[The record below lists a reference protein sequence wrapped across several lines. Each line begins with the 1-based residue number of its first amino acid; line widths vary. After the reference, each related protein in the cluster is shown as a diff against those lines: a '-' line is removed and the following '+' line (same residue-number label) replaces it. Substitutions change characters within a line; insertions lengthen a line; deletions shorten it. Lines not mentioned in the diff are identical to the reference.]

1 MKLNRMLT
9 VTLGA
14 ASIALLLGACGS
26 KSSSSSSKQVV
37 TMPADAQLSTMD
49 LSKSTAVATFNT
61 LNNTNEGLYRLG
73 KDSKAEPGMATKE
86 TVSKDGLTYTFNI
99 RKNTKWSNGDA
110 LTAADFVYSW
120 KRTVNPKTG
129 SQYGYL
135 FSGIKNADAIMNNK
149 MAASKLGIKALGKY
163 KLQITLEKQIPYFK
177 LLLGFPVFY
186 PQDQKVVEKWGS
198 QYGTRSNR
206 LVYNGPFK
214 LAGWNGTGNTW
225 KLVKNNN
232 YWDKKS
238 VKLNGVDYQVV
249 KDKQTGL
256 NQYNQKKLTAVN
268 LSGQQAKNLKSN
280 SDYIERME
288 SSCYYLSLNQK
299 MKLFKNKKI
308 RQAFSMAVNRN
319 TLVNKVLNDGSINTG
334 SFVSK
339 GLAVNPKTG
348 KDFTADATMPA
359 TVKYNP
365 TKAKQLWKEGL
376 QELGMSGKTIK
387 LTLLAGDDDSTKQV
401 TQYLQSNLQKNL
413 PGLKITNNNLPSANV
428 LAKQSSHSFQIT
440 LSDWF
445 ADFSDPITFLN
456 ILTTG
461 NSSNQSQWSNKEYDK
476 LIKASSTTD
485 ASNPE
490 ARWNDMVKAQN
501 VLLDDAGIAPLYQS
515 SAPWLMNSK
524 LKDLVYNTAGANY
537 NFKTAYFK

>member
-1 MKLNRMLT
+1 MLT

-99 RKNTKWSNGDA
+99 RKNTKWSNDDA

>member
-1 MKLNRMLT
+1 MLT

>member
-1 MKLNRMLT
+1 
-9 VTLGA
+9 
-14 ASIALLLGACGS
+14 
-26 KSSSSSSKQVV
+26 
-37 TMPADAQLSTMD
+37 
-49 LSKSTAVATFNT
+49 
-61 LNNTNEGLYRLG
+61 
-73 KDSKAEPGMATKE
+73 
-86 TVSKDGLTYTFNI
+86 
-99 RKNTKWSNGDA
+99 
-110 LTAADFVYSW
+110 
-120 KRTVNPKTG
+120 
-129 SQYGYL
+129 
-135 FSGIKNADAIMNNK
+135 
-149 MAASKLGIKALGKY
+149 
-163 KLQITLEKQIPYFK
+163 
-177 LLLGFPVFY
+177 
-186 PQDQKVVEKWGS
+186 
-198 QYGTRSNR
+198 
-206 LVYNGPFK
+206 
-214 LAGWNGTGNTW
+214 
-225 KLVKNNN
+225 
-232 YWDKKS
+232 
-238 VKLNGVDYQVV
+238 
-249 KDKQTGL
+249 
-256 NQYNQKKLTAVN
+256 
-268 LSGQQAKNLKSN
+268 
-280 SDYIERME
+280 
-288 SSCYYLSLNQK
+288 

>member
-1 MKLNRMLT
+1 MLI

-14 ASIALLLGACGS
+14 ASAALLLGACSSS
-26 KSSSSSSKQVV
+26 KSSSSSNSQVA

-49 LSKSTAVATFNT
+49 LSKSTALATFNT

-73 KDSKAEPGMATKE
+73 KNSKAEPGMATKE

-149 MAASKLGIKALGKY
+149 MAASNLGIKALGKY

-214 LAGWNGTGNTW
+214 LTGWNGTGNTW

-238 VKLNGVDYQVV
+238 VKLSAVNYQVV
-249 KDKQTGL
+249 KDNQTGL
-256 NQYNQKKLTAVN
+256 NQYNQKKLTGIN
-268 LSGQQAKNLKSN
+268 LSGQQAKNLKHN
-280 SDYIERME
+280 SDYVERMT

-339 GLAVNPKTG
+339 DLAVNPKTG
-348 KDFTADATMPA
+348 KDFTEDATIPS
-359 TVKYNP
+359 TIKYNP
-365 TKAKQLWKEGL
+365 TKAKQLWREGL
-376 QELGMSGKTIK
+376 KELGMSGTIK
-387 LTLLAGDDDSTKQV
+387 LTLLAGDEDSTKQV
-401 TQYLQSNLQKNL
+401 TQYLQSNLEKNL

-428 LAKQSSHSFQIT
+428 LAKQAAHSFQIT

-461 NSSNQSQWSNKEYDK
+461 NSSNQPQWSNKEYDK

-485 ASNPE
+485 ANNPE

-515 SAPWLMNSK
+515 AAPWLMSSK
-524 LKDLVYNTAGANY
+524 LKGLVYNTAGANY

>member
-26 KSSSSSSKQVV
+26 KSSSSSSKQVA

-49 LSKSTAVATFNT
+49 LSKSTALATFNT

-73 KDSKAEPGMATKE
+73 KNSKAEPGMATKE

-99 RKNTKWSNGDA
+99 RKNTKWSNGDP
-110 LTAADFVYSW
+110 LTAADFAYSW

-149 MAASKLGIKALGKY
+149 MAASKLGIKAIGKY

-214 LAGWNGTGNTW
+214 LTGWNGTGNTW

-238 VKLNGVDYQVV
+238 VKLSAVNYQVV
-249 KDKQTGL
+249 KDNQTGL
-256 NQYNQKKLTAVN
+256 NQYNQKKLTGIN

-280 SDYIERME
+280 SDYVERMT

-339 GLAVNPKTG
+339 DLAVNPKTG
-348 KDFTADATMPA
+348 KDFTEDATIPS

-376 QELGMSGKTIK
+376 KELGMSGTIK
-387 LTLLAGDDDSTKQV
+387 LTLLAGDEDSTKQV
-401 TQYLQSNLQKNL
+401 TQYLQSNLEKNL

-461 NSSNQSQWSNKEYDK
+461 NSSNQPQWSNKEYDK

-485 ASNPE
+485 ANNPE

-501 VLLDDAGIAPLYQS
+501 VLLNDAGIAPLYQS
-515 SAPWLMNSK
+515 AAPWLMNGK

>member
-1 MKLNRMLT
+1 MLT

-26 KSSSSSSKQVV
+26 KSSSSSSKKVV

-365 TKAKQLWKEGL
+365 TKAKKLWKEGL

>member
-26 KSSSSSSKQVV
+26 KSSSSSSKQVA

-49 LSKSTAVATFNT
+49 LSKSTALATFNT

-73 KDSKAEPGMATKE
+73 KNSKAEPGMATKE

-99 RKNTKWSNGDA
+99 RKNTKWSNGDP
-110 LTAADFVYSW
+110 LTAADFAYSW

-149 MAASKLGIKALGKY
+149 MAASKLGIKAIGKY

-214 LAGWNGTGNTW
+214 LTGWNGTGNTW

-238 VKLNGVDYQVV
+238 VKLSAVNYQVV
-249 KDKQTGL
+249 KDNQTGL
-256 NQYNQKKLTAVN
+256 NQYNQKKLTGIN

-280 SDYIERME
+280 SDYVERMT

-339 GLAVNPKTG
+339 DLAVNPKTG
-348 KDFTADATMPA
+348 KDFTEDATIPS

-376 QELGMSGKTIK
+376 KELGMSGTIK
-387 LTLLAGDDDSTKQV
+387 LTLLAGDEDSTKQV
-401 TQYLQSNLQKNL
+401 TQYLQSNLEKNL

-485 ASNPE
+485 ANNPE

-515 SAPWLMNSK
+515 AAPWLMNGK

>member
-1 MKLNRMLT
+1 MLT

-186 PQDQKVVEKWGS
+186 PQDQKVVE
-198 QYGTRSNR
+198 
-206 LVYNGPFK
+206 NG
-214 LAGWNGTGNTW
+214 
-225 KLVKNNN
+225 
-232 YWDKKS
+232 
-238 VKLNGVDYQVV
+238 
-249 KDKQTGL
+249 
-256 NQYNQKKLTAVN
+256 AVN
-268 LSGQQAKNLKSN
+268 MVHA
-280 SDYIERME
+280 
-288 SSCYYLSLNQK
+288 
-299 MKLFKNKKI
+299 
-308 RQAFSMAVNRN
+308 ATA
-319 TLVNKVLNDGSINTG
+319 
-334 SFVSK
+334 SF
-339 GLAVNPKTG
+339 
-348 KDFTADATMPA
+348 
-359 TVKYNP
+359 
-365 TKAKQLWKEGL
+365 
-376 QELGMSGKTIK
+376 
-387 LTLLAGDDDSTKQV
+387 
-401 TQYLQSNLQKNL
+401 
-413 PGLKITNNNLPSANV
+413 
-428 LAKQSSHSFQIT
+428 
-440 LSDWF
+440 
-445 ADFSDPITFLN
+445 
-456 ILTTG
+456 
-461 NSSNQSQWSNKEYDK
+461 
-476 LIKASSTTD
+476 TTD
-485 ASNPE
+485 RLS
-490 ARWNDMVKAQN
+490 
-501 VLLDDAGIAPLYQS
+501 
-515 SAPWLMNSK
+515 
-524 LKDLVYNTAGANY
+524 
-537 NFKTAYFK
+537 